1 VSEPAYTR
9 LDVDERRRRLLEKGA
24 ELFARH
30 SYDELSMA
38 GLARAAGVSK
48 ALLYHYFPSKQAYF
62 SAVLEEGAA
71 ELTSVVD
78 VDSPPAE
85 QLDAFLRWVE
95 RRGAAYA
102 MFVRGA
108 APEVR
113 DLMELIRAHTA
124 ERIFSGFES
133 EPTPRQ
139 RTAVRGWLWFMDG
152 AILDWLE
159 HRDLEREALRDLL
172 LSALEGALGE
182 PLSPA

>member
-9 LDVDERRRRLLEKGA
+9 LDVDERRRRLLEIGA
-24 ELFARH
+24 ELFASH

-62 SAVLEEGAA
+62 SAVLAEGAA
-71 ELTSVVD
+71 ELASAVD

-95 RRGAAYA
+95 RRGVAYA
-102 MFVRGA
+102 TFVRGA

-113 DLMELIRAHTA
+113 DLMELIRDHTA
-124 ERIFSGFES
+124 ERIFRGLGG
-133 EPTPRQ
+133 EPTPRR

-159 HRDLEREALRDLL
+159 HRDLERDALRDLL
-172 LSALEGALGE
+172 LRALEGALGE
-182 PLSPA
+182 SLSS

>member
-9 LDVDERRRRLLEKGA
+9 MDVDERRRRLLEHGA
-24 ELFARH
+24 ELFAHH

-62 SAVLEEGAA
+62 TAVLAEGAA
-71 ELTSVVD
+71 ELASVVP
-78 VDSPPAE
+78 VDAPPAE
-85 QLDAFLRWVE
+85 QLDSFLRWVDQ
-95 RRGAAYA
+95 RGVAYA
-102 MFVRGA
+102 TFVRGA

-113 DLMELIRAHTA
+113 DVMELIRGHTV
-124 ERIFSGFES
+124 ERIFAGLGGS
-133 EPTPRQ
+133 PTPRR

-159 HRDLEREALRDLL
+159 HRDLERAALRDLL
-172 LSALEGALGE
+172 LQALEGALGE
-182 PLSPA
+182 PL